1 MYNDYEN
8 NNYDLI
14 IASQAYRAASLVKV
28 KVNNVIAPLMRLLNK
43 SGRLLVTHSCGGDS
57 VEKII
62 KIAWKDK
69 DPFPNN
75 ARDIIEYLKN
85 NPVGENNKYSY
96 SKPKFY
102 TFNFKRSPD
111 QTVSELFGHGVDA
124 KWANILY
131 IGQIP
136 EKEIQEIEKS
146 STTQKK
152 IKTAI
157 NKEDKMFFRNEI
169 FSIKKIR

>member
-1 MYNDYEN
+1 MHG
-8 NNYDLI
+8 
-14 IASQAYRAASLVKV
+14 K
-28 KVNNVIAPLMRLLNK
+28 
-43 SGRLLVTHSCGGDS
+43 T
-57 VEKII
+57 KI
-62 KIAWKDK
+62 
-69 DPFPNN
+69 PFPNN
-75 ARDIIEYLKN
+75 AKDIIEYLKN

-146 STTQKK
+146 PAAQKK

-157 NKEDKMFFRNEI
+157 SKEDKMYF
-169 FSIKKIR
+169 